1 MKTNGSEEFARPSSK
16 AKARMAFSTRM
27 RSALFSL
34 DTLHIQSWV
43 KELGFIISIVYF
55 IKYFFYHGTTATTTG
70 IAEHAADIDGIGRA
84 GVLKDAEHLYILER
98 KHFVQGEIHQYL
110 LYRSH
115 RYVFHC
121 DYRGGCNQV
130 AHNNATVI
138 ICEFLVEVA
147 AEDGFRVFVANSII
161 NCLSC
166 IALDIDKKQLGIE
179 EMMDKCIDSRE
190 IPLAVICER
199 KLLVHNT
206 GYIHCFTEDVGKEN
220 LFFPKTITTVA
231 DSMQDSFVY

>member
-70 IAEHAADIDGIGRA
+70 IAEHAADVDGIGRA

-115 RYVFHC
+115 WYVFHC

-138 ICEFLVEVA
+138 ICEFLVEVV

-190 IPLAVICER
+190 IPLTVICER
-199 KLLVHNT
+199 KLLAHNT